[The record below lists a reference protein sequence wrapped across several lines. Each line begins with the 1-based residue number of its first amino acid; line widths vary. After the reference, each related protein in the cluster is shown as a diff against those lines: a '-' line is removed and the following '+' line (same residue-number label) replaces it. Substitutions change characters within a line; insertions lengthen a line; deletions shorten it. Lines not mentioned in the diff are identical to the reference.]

1 VLEVWQ
7 GHAGPRDLPRVIP
20 EISPNQLTQ
29 DRMQEK
35 QTLKIPEELKTLID
49 MMSEKLFNENF

>member
-1 VLEVWQ
+1 
-7 GHAGPRDLPRVIP
+7 
-20 EISPNQLTQ
+20 
-29 DRMQEK
+29 MQEK